1 LQGGFVNKQIMSKK
15 VRILLFLILP
25 LVLLTGFRYLI
36 FAPATAESPAAVTS
50 EQEAGKLE
58 WLSLSEAQTRQAKDG
73 KPILIDLYTDW
84 CGWCKVMDR
93 KTYARDEVAAYIR
106 ANFHP
111 VKINAE
117 SKQSMEWRGKNF
129 AYSPA
134 SRIHELAIFFTQGQ
148 LSFPHTI
155 FMMKGVDEPQ
165 AIPGYLEVPDMELL
179 LKFFGEG
186 HFANESFSTYQ
197 KRFSPSWK

>member
-1 LQGGFVNKQIMSKK
+1 MSKK

-25 LVLLTGFRYLI
+25 LVTLTGFRFLRT
-36 FAPATAESPAAVTS
+36 APSTAEAPVATTKEPA
-50 EQEAGKLE
+50 AGKLE
-58 WLSLSEAQTRQAKDG
+58 WLSLPEAQLRQAKDG

-84 CGWCKVMDR
+84 CSWCKVMDR
-93 KTYARDEVAAYIR
+93 KTYARGEVAAYIQ

-117 SKQSMEWRGKNF
+117 SKQPMEWRGKNF
-129 AYSPA
+129 AYSPG

-165 AIPGYLEVPDMELL
+165 AIPGYLEVPEMELL

-186 HFANESFSTYQ
+186 HFAKESFSTYQ
-197 KRFSPSWK
+197 KNFSPSWK

>member
-1 LQGGFVNKQIMSKK
+1 
-15 VRILLFLILP
+15 
-25 LVLLTGFRYLI
+25 
-36 FAPATAESPAAVTS
+36 
-50 EQEAGKLE
+50 
-58 WLSLSEAQTRQAKDG
+58 
-73 KPILIDLYTDW
+73 
-84 CGWCKVMDR
+84 MDR
-93 KTYARDEVAAYIR
+93 KTYARKEVAAYIQ

-117 SKQSMEWRGKNF
+117 SKLSMEWRGKNF
-129 AYSPA
+129 AFNQGSK
-134 SRIHELAIFFTQGQ
+134 IHELAIFFTQGQ

-186 HFANESFSTYQ
+186 HFAKQSFSAYQ
-197 KRFSPSWK
+197 KNFSPSWK